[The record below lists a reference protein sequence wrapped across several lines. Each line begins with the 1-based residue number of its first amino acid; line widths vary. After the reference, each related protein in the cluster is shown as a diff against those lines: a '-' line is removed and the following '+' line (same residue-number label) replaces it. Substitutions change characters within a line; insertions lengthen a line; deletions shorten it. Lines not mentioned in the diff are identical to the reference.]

1 MTTTSFRLDD
11 DLGVKL
17 EDIAESM
24 RRSKSWII
32 NDALR
37 LYIEREQRRQRML
50 RETEEAL
57 ADLEASRVIEGEV
70 VMKWLETWGSDFEAE
85 APKL

>member
-1 MTTTSFRLDD
+1 MSTTSFRLDE
-11 DLGVKL
+11 DLEIKL
-17 EDIAESM
+17 DSIAQSM

-37 LYIEREQRRQRML
+37 CYIEREEKKQQML
-50 RETEEAL
+50 RQTEEAL
-57 ADLEASRVIEGEV
+57 ADLEAGNIVSGEA
-70 VMKWLETWGSDFEAE
+70 VMKWLESWGTQTEQD

>member
-11 DLGVKL
+11 DLGTKL

-70 VMKWLETWGSDFEAE
+70 VMQWLETWGSDEE
-85 APKL
+85 IKAPQL

>member
-1 MTTTSFRLDD
+1 MSTTSFRMDDELVPQLD
-11 DLGVKL
+11 
-17 EDIAESM
+17 EIAQSL

-37 LYIEREQRRQRML
+37 LYIEREQRRQQML

-57 ADLEASRVIEGEV
+57 ADLEANRLLSGEE
-70 VMKWLETWGSDFEAE
+70 VMNWLETWGTDHEIE

>member
-1 MTTTSFRLDD
+1 MNITSFRMDD
-11 DLGVKL
+11 DLGAKL
-17 EDIAESM
+17 DEIAQSL

-37 LYIEREQRRQRML
+37 LYIEREQRRQKML
-50 RETEEAL
+50 QETEEAL
-57 ADLEASRVIEGEV
+57 ADLEANRLLSGEE
-70 VMKWLETWGSDFEAE
+70 VMKWLETWGSDHEIE